1 MKERIFIEKFEDW
14 FVLYDEKEIVMMLN
28 CLFFG
33 YMMSFIVL
41 VILDEFVEI
50 VLSILVEDDVGFVL
64 FDS

>member
-1 MKERIFIEKFEDW
+1 
-14 FVLYDEKEIVMMLN
+14 MMLN